1 MRRVKEK
8 KVKEKKVGIKSKKKF
23 SKKVYK
29 RSKCI
34 NKKKPIKVIKAKNIG
49 RVNKIK
55 TKVKSKVIES
65 KTANM
70 GFDRRRVALAL
81 LALAAVSALS
91 ITIAGVLT
99 YYPVTAQLAPV
110 SPPVTFKLGSNAN
123 QPDLQSNTID
133 VSIGANKTSL
143 SLTVHPTYQ
152 TVYYKNISLIAN
164 NDTKAYNM
172 AIKVDTPI
180 SGLPPS
186 SVARAYIYA
195 RGATRTLSGSPPA
208 PSGYIAVVD
217 LTTSG
222 LTTINTLSSG
232 SDYEIDIY
240 TYIPE
245 GTTLPSSPTPAKLYL
260 IYSPETI
267 S

>member
-1 MRRVKEK
+1 MVRAKRK
-8 KVKEKKVGIKSKKKF
+8 KVKSKSKTLV
-23 SKKVYK
+23 KKVYK
-29 RSKCI
+29 RKSSASK
-34 NKKKPIKVIKAKNIG
+34 KRSIKVSKAKNVYRG
-49 RVNKIK
+49 RVNKVR

-70 GFDRRRVALAL
+70 GFDRRRVLLAL

-99 YYPVTAQLAPV
+99 YYPVTAQFAPV
-110 SPPVTFKLGSNAN
+110 SPPVIFKLGSNAN
-123 QPDLQSNTID
+123 QPDLQSPNTIG

-152 TVYYKNISLIAN
+152 TVYYKNISVIYN
-164 NDTKAYNM
+164 NDAKAYNM

-180 SGLPPS
+180 SGLPS
-186 SVARAYIYA
+186 GSAAKAYIYA
-195 RGATRTLSGSPPA
+195 GGATRTLSGFPTPT
-208 PSGYIAVVD
+208 PSGYVAVVD

-222 LTTINTLSSG
+222 ITSIG
-232 SDYEIDIY
+232 SLGSASRYEIDIY

-245 GTTLPSSPTPAKLYL
+245 NTALPSSPTTANLYL
-260 IYSPETI
+260 VYSPETI
-267 S
+267 T

>member
-1 MRRVKEK
+1 MRRI
-8 KVKEKKVGIKSKKKF
+8 KEKKVGRKSKKF

-29 RSKCI
+29 RNNSI
-34 NKKKPIKVIKAKNIG
+34 NKKRSIKVRKAKIIK

-55 TKVKSKVIES
+55 AKVKSKVIES

-70 GFDRRRVALAL
+70 GFDRRRLVLAL

-123 QPDLQSNTID
+123 QPDLQSPNTIG

-164 NDTKAYNM
+164 NDAKAYNM
-172 AIKVDTPI
+172 AIKVETPL
-180 SGLPPS
+180 SGLPS
-186 SVARAYIYA
+186 GSVAKAYIYA
-195 RGATRTLSGSPPA
+195 AGATRTLSGFPTPT
-208 PSGYIAVVD
+208 PTPGGYAAVVD

-222 LTTINTLSSG
+222 LITIGSLSSG
-232 SDYEIDIY
+232 SHYEIDIY

-245 GTTLPSSPTPAKLYL
+245 STVLPSSPTTAQLYL
-260 IYSPETI
+260 VYSPETI

>member
-8 KVKEKKVGIKSKKKF
+8 KVGKNSKKF

-29 RSKCI
+29 RNNSI
-34 NKKKPIKVIKAKNIG
+34 NKKRPIKVRKAKIIK

-55 TKVKSKVIES
+55 AKVKSKVIES
-65 KTANM
+65 KTANI
-70 GFDRRRVALAL
+70 GFDRRRVVLAL
-81 LALAAVSALS
+81 LALAVVSALS

-110 SPPVTFKLGSNAN
+110 SPPVTFKPGSNAN
-123 QPDLQSNTID
+123 QPDLQSPNTIG

-164 NDTKAYNM
+164 NDAKAYNM
-172 AIKVDTPI
+172 AIKVETPL
-180 SGLPPS
+180 SGLPS
-186 SVARAYIYA
+186 GSVAKVYIYA
-195 RGATRTLSGSPPA
+195 EGATRTLSGFPTPT
-208 PSGYIAVVD
+208 PGGYTATVD

-222 LTTINTLSSG
+222 LTTIGSLSSG
-232 SDYEIDIY
+232 SHYEMDIY

-245 GTTLPSSPTPAKLYL
+245 NTALPSSTTTAQLHL
-260 IYSPETI
+260 VYSPETI